1 MIRKISK
8 ITVVIILLSLFAPLQ
23 AQDPITPKL
32 NLVPGTG
39 FVCSMEMN
47 KRVQQ
52 TIAGEDQRMEQNL
65 LLVWDYD
72 ILSRNDAGN
81 YEISA
86 KYSRIK
92 SSQRFG
98 LQTVEF
104 DSDNMPDY
112 IDPSLIGYKIL
123 VGSELRMEVTPAG
136 KVKRLDGFQA
146 IIDKVI
152 DELNIPESPQRDEI
166 INGLRKQFGDEAMR
180 QSFEQMTAFYPDR
193 PVDTGDS
200 WHTDAAMN
208 VGFPV
213 IFETDYT
220 LLSRKDGIA
229 DIDVVSRVRS
239 DPNSEGI
246 DMGMFSLTY
255 NISGDQKGL
264 IKMDEASGLPVKSD
278 FLHTFSGTVE
288 VSGAT
293 DLEEKSWP
301 TSTEGQVTITFD
313 RK

>member
-1 MIRKISK
+1 MIRKIGE
-8 ITVVIILLSLFAPLQ
+8 IAAVTILLSLYVPLR
-23 AQDPITPKL
+23 AQDPISPEL
-32 NLVPGTG
+32 NLVPGTS
-39 FVCSMEMN
+39 FVCSMEMS

-52 TIAGEDQRMEQNL
+52 TIAGEEQRMEQNL

-72 ILSRNDAGN
+72 IISKNDAGN

-104 DSDNMPDY
+104 NSDKMPDY
-112 IDPSLIGYKIL
+112 LDPSLIGYKHL
-123 VGSELRMEVTPAG
+123 VGSELRMEVTPEG

-152 DELNIPESPQRDEI
+152 DELNIPESPQRNEI
-166 INGLRKQFGDEAMR
+166 ISGLRNQFGDEAMR
-180 QSFEQMTAFYPDR
+180 QSFEQMTAFYPDG

-200 WHTDAAMN
+200 WHTDASMN

-220 LLSRKDGIA
+220 LLSREDGIA
-229 DIDVVSRVRS
+229 NIDVVSRVRS
-239 DPNSEGI
+239 DPKSEGI

-255 NISGDQKGL
+255 DITGDQKGL

-278 FLHTFSGTVE
+278 FLQTFSGTVA
-288 VSGAT
+288 VSGAP

-301 TSTEGQVTITFD
+301 ISAEGQVIIIFE